1 MEEID
6 RRTINYLAKLARIRI
21 DETQMDSIVSDLATI
36 ISYVSQLN
44 QINTEDVQPA
54 KHVLPFHNI
63 SRKDNTKPSLP
74 LEDVLKNAPEKTGNF
89 FKVPKII

>member
-1 MEEID
+1 MEKID
-6 RRTINYLAKLARIRI
+6 RKTVNYLAKLARIRI

-63 SRKDNTKPSLP
+63 SRKDNIKPSLP

>member
-1 MEEID
+1 MEKID
-6 RRTINYLAKLARIRI
+6 RKTVNYLAKLARIRI